1 MNPRTTTAPAA
12 ALALLLLGGC
22 TGRVSDTALRASGH
36 VEATEV
42 RISSKVAGRLAAL
55 RVDEGDTVAAGT
67 EVAKVD
73 PVDLE
78 LALRAARADRD
89 TADAQ
94 LRLFL
99 AGTRPEEIAEA
110 EAGLAQAHADLVAAG
125 KDLERARAL
134 VERGSATAKTRDD
147 AQARRDVAAGRAD
160 AARERLRKARAGART
175 EEIDAAR
182 ARFAGAEARV
192 AQLEQQLADTSVTS
206 PLAGIVTEKVAE
218 AGEHVAPGGTIVV
231 VTDVRDAW
239 LSVYVPEPDL
249 DWIKIGQD
257 ARVVTDGGTERRGR
271 VTFVAS
277 QAEFTPKNV
286 QTKDERV
293 KLVFKV
299 KIALDNADGVFKP
312 GMPAEAELTRAG
324 AAPAAPAKR

>member
-1 MNPRTTTAPAA
+1 MKSTSSGAAVA
-12 ALALLLLGGC
+12 ALAITLLGGC
-22 TGRVSDTALRASGH
+22 TGRASDAALRASGH

-42 RISSKVAGRLAAL
+42 RISSKVAGRLQAL
-55 RVDEGDTVAAGT
+55 RVDEGATVAAGA

-78 LALRAARADRD
+78 LALGVARADRD
-89 TADAQ
+89 SADAQ
-94 LRLFL
+94 LRLLL
-99 AGTRPEEIAEA
+99 AGTRAEEIAEA
-110 EAGLAQAHADLVAAG
+110 EASLVQAQADLLAAS
-125 KDLERARAL
+125 KDLERAKAL
-134 VERGSATAKTRDD
+134 VERGSATVKARDD
-147 AQARRDVAAGRAD
+147 ALARRDVAAGRAD
-160 AARERLRKARAGART
+160 AARERLRKARAGARA

-182 ARFAGAEARV
+182 ARLAGAEARI
-192 AQLEQQLADTSVTS
+192 AQLAQQLADTSVTS
-206 PLAGIVTEKVAE
+206 PLAGIVTEKIAE

-257 ARVVTDGGTERRGR
+257 AAVVTDGGTERRGR

-299 KIALDNADGVFKP
+299 KISLENADGLFKP
-312 GMPAEAELTRAG
+312 GMPAEAVLTRG
-324 AAPAAPAKR
+324 GTPTHAAPAR